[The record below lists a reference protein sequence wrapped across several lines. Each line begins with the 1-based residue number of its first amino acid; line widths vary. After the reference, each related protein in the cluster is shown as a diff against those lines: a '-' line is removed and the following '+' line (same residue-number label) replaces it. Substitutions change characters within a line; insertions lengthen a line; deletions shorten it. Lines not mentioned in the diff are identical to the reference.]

1 MADKSSVAWLD
12 LHGYLCKEI
21 PYITRLTLIKGIS
34 TRKGPRKICLLISIF
49 PTMKDLLH

>member
-1 MADKSSVAWLD
+1 MADESSVAWLD
-12 LHGYLCKEI
+12 LHEYLCKEI

-34 TRKGPRKICLLISIF
+34 TRKGSRKICVLIRIF